1 MEDICPVHKRLHPLR
16 GRRHHFLLSEQGSCN
31 AGWTHLAFPW
41 NAFYKA
47 PGEGAW
53 VPHTLLTCTW
63 GYVAWWTCS
72 CWFLTAAFAT
82 FMLRNGMLN

>member
-1 MEDICPVHKRLHPLR
+1 M
-16 GRRHHFLLSEQGSCN
+16 LSITKPYG

-63 GYVAWWTCS
+63 GYVAWWTCT
-72 CWFLTAAFAT
+72 CWFLTVAFAT
-82 FMLRNGMLN
+82 CLLRNGMLN